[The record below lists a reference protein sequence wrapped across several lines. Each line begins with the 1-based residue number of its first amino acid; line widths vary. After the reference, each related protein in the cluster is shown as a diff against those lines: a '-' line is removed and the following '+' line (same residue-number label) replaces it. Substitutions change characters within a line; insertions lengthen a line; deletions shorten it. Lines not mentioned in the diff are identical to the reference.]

1 MKQSSNTY
9 IFLYASAMVVI
20 VAALLSV
27 VATVLRPYQELNI
40 EIAKKLDI
48 LKSVEKAGMIS
59 EVRDRNAYVEEEYD
73 RYIVDSYVIN
83 HRGERQADVDAF
95 TVNVRDE
102 LRKPL
107 EQRNLPIFVSRDDE
121 EREKYI
127 FPVHGRG
134 LWGPVYGYVA
144 LEEDYNTIFGV
155 TFDHDSETPGLGAEI
170 NTPAFQNQFKGK
182 KIFDEAGEFVSV
194 NVIKPGSASLTEHRV
209 DGISGGTITS
219 QGVDEMLEEVLGSYE
234 NYFRKQKNQNHE

>member
-1 MKQSSNTY
+1 
-9 IFLYASAMVVI
+9 MVVV

-40 EIAKKLDI
+40 EIARKLDI
-48 LKSVEKAGMIS
+48 LRSVEKAELIS
-59 EVRDRNAYVEEEYD
+59 QAPDRNSYVEEEYD

-83 HRGERQADVDAF
+83 YRGERQDNIDAF

-121 EREKYI
+121 GMEKYI

-155 TFDHDSETPGLGAEI
+155 IFDHDSETPGLGAEI
-170 NTPAFQNQFKGK
+170 NTPAFLNQFKGK
-182 KIFDEAGEFVSV
+182 KIFDKTGEFVSV
-194 NVIKPGSASLTEHRV
+194 NVIKPGSAVLNEHRV

-234 NYFRKQKNQNHE
+234 NYFRKQKNQDHE

>member
-9 IFLYASAMVVI
+9 IFLYASVMVVV

-40 EIAKKLDI
+40 EIARKLDI
-48 LKSVEKAGMIS
+48 LRSVEKAELIS
-59 EVRDRNAYVEEEYD
+59 QAPDRNSYVEEEYD
-73 RYIVDSYVIN
+73 RYIVDNYVIN
-83 HRGERQADVDAF
+83 YRGERQDNVDAF

-121 EREKYI
+121 GMEKYI

-155 TFDHDSETPGLGAEI
+155 IFDHDSETPGLGAEI

-182 KIFDEAGEFVSV
+182 KIFDETGEFVSV
-194 NVIKPGSASLTEHRV
+194 NVIKPASAALNEHRV

-234 NYFRKQKNQNHE
+234 NYFRKQKNQDHE